1 MKIQSIDHE
10 ALERMQERVNRQEVK
25 QSEKSV
31 AYEKIKQHEDERHF
45 KALPFQDDEAFLA
58 EVERAI
64 AKLNETAMTF
74 DIGLRFRKHESTGR
88 WMVQVLNIEEDKIIR
103 EIPPEQVL
111 NLVAQIQTLIGVL
124 LDERR

>member
-1 MKIQSIDHE
+1 MKIHSIDHE

-88 WMVQVLNIEEDKIIR
+88 WMVQVLS
-103 EIPPEQVL
+103 
-111 NLVAQIQTLIGVL
+111 LIHI
-124 LDERR
+124 